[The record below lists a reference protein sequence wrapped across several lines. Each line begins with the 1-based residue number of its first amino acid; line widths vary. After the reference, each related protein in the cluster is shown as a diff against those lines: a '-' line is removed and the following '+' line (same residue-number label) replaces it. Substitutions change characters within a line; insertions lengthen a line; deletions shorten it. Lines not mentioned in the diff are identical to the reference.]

1 MFSPSPFSPSPGP
14 VSVSVEAPLSIVI
27 PARDAGGFLPATLA
41 AVAEGRGCGLVREII
56 VVDGGSRDDTAALAR
71 EFGARLIAAPAGRGT
86 QLAAG
91 GEAASGAWLLFL
103 HADTILPPGWPA
115 AVAGFLGATGNAARA
130 GYFALR
136 FDDEGWAPRLVERG
150 VAWRCRWLGLPYGD
164 QGLLIA
170 AASYRALGGFRP
182 LPLMEDVDLV
192 RRIGGRRL
200 TLLPEAVTTSAS
212 RYRRD
217 GYGRRI
223 LRNLACLALYY
234 LGVPP
239 RLILRLY
246 A

>member
-1 MFSPSPFSPSPGP
+1 
-14 VSVSVEAPLSIVI
+14 
-27 PARDAGGFLPATLA
+27 
-41 AVAEGRGCGLVREII
+41 
-56 VVDGGSRDDTAALAR
+56 LAR
-71 EFGARLIAAPAGRGT
+71 EFGARLVAAPAGRGT

-91 GEAASGAWLLFL
+91 AAAALGTWLLFL
-103 HADTILPPGWPA
+103 HADTVLPPGWPTVA
-115 AVAGFLGATGNAARA
+115 AGFLGTMGNEARV

-136 FDDEGWAPRLVERG
+136 FDDEGWAPRLLERG
-150 VAWRCRWLGLPYGD
+150 VAWRCRRLGLPYGD

-170 AASYRALGGFRP
+170 AACYRALGGFRP

-192 RRIGGRRL
+192 RRIGMRRL
-200 TLLPEAVTTSAS
+200 TLLPAAVTTSAS